1 MRILD
6 YLTPRSLARAEGTT
20 PVGLVLTR
28 LALFLGVTVAVWV
41 FIWCLVVFFVTR
53 LIRIPF

>member
-6 YLTPRSLARAEGTT
+6 YLTPRALARSGLTT
-20 PVGLVLTR
+20 PVASVMTR

-41 FIWCLVVFFVTR
+41 VIWFLVVFFVSR
-53 LIRIPF
+53 LLRIPF